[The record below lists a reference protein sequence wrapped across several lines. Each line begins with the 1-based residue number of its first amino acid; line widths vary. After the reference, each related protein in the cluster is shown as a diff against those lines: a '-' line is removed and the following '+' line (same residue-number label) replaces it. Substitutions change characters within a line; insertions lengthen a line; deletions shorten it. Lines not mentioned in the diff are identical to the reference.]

1 MQLDDSVWL
10 LGEQVVLIKV
20 HEFFISIII
29 FQFDLLFSSFS
40 CVSTSI
46 YGTVCQALLL
56 FSLRIFSFLLCYF
69 IFRCSRNLGSI
80 IVVRALVLHETQAPS
95 KYMRV
100 FMDISAF
107 AHSNFLLKV
116 VTFSYFLLK

>member
-1 MQLDDSVWL
+1 MQVDDSVRL
-10 LGEQVVLIKV
+10 LGAQVVLIKV

-56 FSLRIFSFLLCYF
+56 FSLRIFYFLLCYF
-69 IFRCSRNLGSI
+69 KFRCSRNLVSI
-80 IVVRALVLHETQAPS
+80 IVVRALVLHETQSPS
-95 KYMRV
+95 KYMCVLWILMLLLILIFYLRWL
-100 FMDISAF
+100 
-107 AHSNFLLKV
+107 HFL
-116 VTFSYFLLK
+116 TSC